1 MTDAGRIY
9 RRTGPGNQAVKSDD
23 RSVPLDYRRILQLVS
38 SDTHQ
43 DVIRGCLRQYP
54 DRLLAD
60 WLTEIEDLG
69 LLESAPAPE
78 EADLDFTIPP
88 AAHAVAPSSILAAD
102 APRLERDSQAARRE
116 LSKAGAY
123 FAVAR
128 LANRPPISKSPAQT
142 DVLIVEDDPD
152 QLALAD
158 LRVTLAGYPLRV
170 AQSAKELV
178 ESLRAKGAPDILLL
192 DVMLPD
198 GDGFEILAKLRRH
211 PRLALLS
218 VVMLTAKDDPAEI
231 KKGLA
236 LGADGYVTKPYSK
249 NILVDAIRKVLKQSA
264 QR

>member
-1 MTDAGRIY
+1 MADAGRIY
-9 RRTGPGNQAVKSDD
+9 RRTVAGNQAVGSDD

-38 SDTHQ
+38 SDTHE

-60 WLTEIEDLG
+60 WLAEIEELG
-69 LLESAPAPE
+69 LLESAPAPK
-78 EADLDFTIPP
+78 EADLDFTVP
-88 AAHAVAPSSILAAD
+88 AASAPVLAAD
-102 APRLERDSQAARRE
+102 ARRLERDAAAARKE
-116 LSKAGAY
+116 LSNAGAY
-123 FAVAR
+123 FALAR
-128 LANRPPISKSPAQT
+128 LANRAPISKPPAQT
-142 DVLIVEDDPD
+142 AVLIVEDDPD

-158 LRVTLAGYPLRV
+158 LRVSLAGYSVRV

-178 ESLRAKGAPDILLL
+178 QSLRVKGGPDILLL

-198 GDGFEILAKLRRH
+198 GDGFDILAKMRRH
-211 PRLALLS
+211 PQLALLP
-218 VVMLTAKDDPAEI
+218 VLMLTAKDDPADI